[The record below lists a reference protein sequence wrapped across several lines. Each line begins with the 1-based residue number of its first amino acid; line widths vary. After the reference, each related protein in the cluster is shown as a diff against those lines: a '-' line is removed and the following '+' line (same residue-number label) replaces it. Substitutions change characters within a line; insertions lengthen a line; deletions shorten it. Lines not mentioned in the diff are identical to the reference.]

1 LQFLDYV
8 IFGRESRNAIMNGKT
23 LPKGPNNIEK
33 ALQLPWIADVEDDFV
48 DVDQWFSTILR
59 LRHLLTPNFCLRHTT
74 FLNKTEKQNR

>member
-1 LQFLDYV
+1 MDYV

-48 DVDQWFSTILR
+48 DVDEACVVDDGEQISSVFGNAYSDVDIVLY
-59 LRHLLTPNFCLRHTT
+59 
-74 FLNKTEKQNR
+74 